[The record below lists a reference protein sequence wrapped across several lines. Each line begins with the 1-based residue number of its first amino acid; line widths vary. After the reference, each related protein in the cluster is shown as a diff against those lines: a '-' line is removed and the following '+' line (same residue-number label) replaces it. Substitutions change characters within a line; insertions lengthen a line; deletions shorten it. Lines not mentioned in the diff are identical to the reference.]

1 MAEIIARCGFKC
13 NLCLIYR
20 ENLKKD
26 PKNRQRFRDGL
37 EKYYGDK
44 LTLEECCCDGCM
56 TDDSENPVLITKE
69 CEVRPCVIARN
80 IDNCAYCVE
89 YPCQTIKKKFVERPK
104 VEERYGSPIP
114 EEAYRLFIM
123 PYESKRTLD
132 RIRQKAKKK
141 YGE

>member
-1 MAEIIARCGFKC
+1 MAEIIGRCGFKC

-26 PKNRQRFRDGL
+26 AQNRQKFRDGL

-44 LTLEECCCDGCM
+44 LTLEECYCDGCM

-69 CEVRPCVIARN
+69 CEVRPCVIARD
-80 IDNCAYCVE
+80 IENCAYCVQ
-89 YPCQTIKKKFVERPK
+89 YPCKNIERKFVERRK
-104 VEERYGSPIP
+104 VEERYGAPIP

-123 PYESKRTLD
+123 PYESSRTLD
-132 RIRQKAKKK
+132 KIRRKAKRR
-141 YGE
+141 